1 MHIVTLAHTHID
13 LVPDLNAIGSRI
25 KLFDPRPKC
34 DLVLDLNVL
43 MHTVT
48 LAHTHIDSVP
58 DPTGPGSNYDLI
70 PDPNAIWSWTQW
82 SRTLI

>member
-25 KLFDPRPKC
+25 KLRFDPGPKC

-58 DPTGPGSNYDLI
+58 DP
-70 PDPNAIWSWTQW
+70 NAIWSWTHGPGP
-82 SRTLI
+82 

>member
-13 LVPDLNAIGSRI
+13 LVPDLNAIGSWI
-25 KLFDPRPKC
+25 KLRFDPEPKC
-34 DLVLDLNVL
+34 DLVLDFNVL

-58 DPTGPGSNYDLI
+58 DHRLLNT
-70 PDPNAIWSWTQW
+70 
-82 SRTLI
+82 RTLKVKSWEN